1 MMIRK
6 LPSIVLAVALGG
18 CAAVALGACA
28 GRYEWSKEGESEGAA
43 EVARKECRDESRDYG
58 FLDGR
63 DRSLRVMTARGERY
77 AEISTNTAER
87 EASMFGDCMRAKGFE
102 LVPRQEE

>member
-1 MMIRK
+1 MIRR
-6 LPSIVLAVALGG
+6 LSSIVLVIALGG

-28 GRYEWSKEGESEGAA
+28 ARYEWSKEDESEGAA
-43 EVARKECRDESRDYG
+43 EVARKECRAESQDYG

-63 DRSLRVMTARGERY
+63 DQSLRVMTARGERY
-77 AEISTNTAER
+77 AEINTNTAER

-102 LVPRQEE
+102 LVPIQEE

>member
-6 LPSIVLAVALGG
+6 LSSIVLAVALGA

-28 GRYEWSKEGESEGAA
+28 GRYEWSKEGESEGAV
-43 EVARKECRDESRDYG
+43 EVARKECRDESQDYG

-63 DRSLRVMTARGERY
+63 DQSLRVMTTRGERY
-77 AEISTNTAER
+77 ASISTNTAKR
-87 EASMFGDCMRAKGFE
+87 EASMFGDCMHAKGFD
-102 LVPRQEE
+102 LVPVQEE